1 MKMDILLNDA
11 RAVAVNKPSGIASI
25 PERVPQPC
33 VLRELEAQLG
43 MKLYVIHRLDKGASG
58 VILFAKDPQYHR
70 QFCLAFERRQ
80 VTKIYTAL
88 VIGVP
93 QPRGGVINRP
103 LHIFGS
109 GRVAVNEEKG
119 KPSETRYETLRVCGN
134 CALVQARIMTGRK
147 HQIRAHFYSIGNP
160 LAGDEKYGE
169 KSKTEQFPRLMLH
182 STRLALSLPDGYSID
197 ITAPLKEDFSNV
209 VEAAAQGH
217 YG

>member
-1 MKMDILLNDA
+1 MMDILFNDD

-25 PERVPQPC
+25 PERLPQPC

-43 MKLYVIHRLDKGASG
+43 HKLYVIHRLDKGASG
-58 VILFAKDPQYHR
+58 VILFAKDPQAHR
-70 QFCLAFERRQ
+70 RFCLAFEHRQ
-80 VTKIYTAL
+80 VTKIYLAL

-93 QPRGGVINRP
+93 KPRCGVIDRP

-109 GRVAVNEEKG
+109 GRVAVNAERG
-119 KPSETRYETLRVCGN
+119 KPSTTKYETLRVCGN
-134 CALVQARIMTGRK
+134 CSLVQARIMTGRK
-147 HQIRAHFYSIGNP
+147 HQIRAHFYSLGNP
-160 LAGDEKYGE
+160 LAGDTKYGE

-182 STRLALSLPDGYSID
+182 SSRLALSLPDGYNLD
-197 ITAPLKEDFSNV
+197 ITAPLKEDFTTV